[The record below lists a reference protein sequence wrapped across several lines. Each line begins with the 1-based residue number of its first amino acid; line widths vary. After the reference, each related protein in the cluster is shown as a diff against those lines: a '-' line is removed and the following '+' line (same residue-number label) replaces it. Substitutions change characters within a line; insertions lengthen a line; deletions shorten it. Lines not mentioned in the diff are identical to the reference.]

1 MKKLICFLVLATLF
15 NMGFTANAEHFTEMP
30 FVTTPTD
37 ICVMLDGREIPSV
50 CVFNEMF
57 ICADILDAFGYTLTY
72 DDSVRALFAVK
83 NSIPNEDVQTELNL
97 RKPQE
102 VTFSDISV
110 VINGNVFYTNPEL
123 VYEGVIPTTVVVG
136 GMMYVSA
143 NAVSNT
149 PPVTYQDVLGIKW
162 DGQDR
167 VLCLTDE
174 PSGNKK
180 QQEKAFINPPVQEDG
195 AELFGW
201 HEGETFKGEG
211 FEIISCYQSGTP
223 HGAYYYYKY
232 IDDSGR
238 SIYLNPTF
246 RLYNLFSYWGQIDVF
261 NFRIEGKT
269 LYFEGNRNLYKS
281 GEYKTG
287 EYALDINTMT
297 VKIISERD
305 Y

>member
-1 MKKLICFLVLATLF
+1 MKKLISFLLAAILF
-15 NMGFTANAEHFTEMP
+15 YTGFTADAEHSAEIP
-30 FVTTPTD
+30 SLTTPTD
-37 ICVMLDGREIPSV
+37 IRVMLDGREIPSV

-57 ICADILDAFGYTLTY
+57 ICADILDSFGYTLTY
-72 DDSVRALFAVK
+72 DDSVRALIAVK
-83 NSIPNEDVQTELNL
+83 NSFPKDGVQTGLDL

-149 PPVTYQDVLGIKW
+149 PQVTYRDVLGIKW
-162 DGQDR
+162 DGQKR
-167 VLCLTDE
+167 VLYLTNE
-174 PSGNKK
+174 PSGGKE
-180 QQEKAFINPPVQEDG
+180 QQEKEFINAVQEDG

-201 HEGETFKGEG
+201 HEGENFKGEG

-223 HGAYYYYKY
+223 HGTYYHYKY
-232 IDDSGR
+232 IEDSGR
-238 SIYLNPTF
+238 SVYLNPTF
-246 RLYNLFSYWGQIDVF
+246 RLYNLSGNWGKIEVF
-261 NFRIEGKT
+261 DFRIEGRT
-269 LYFEGNRNLYKS
+269 LYFGGNRNLYKS

-287 EYALDINTMT
+287 EYALDLDTMT
-297 VKIISERD
+297 VKIISEKD